1 MLVPI
6 FIPSR
11 AFFSFCLSF
20 FHIRCPPVTTG
31 IACCYYWYSLVS
43 RLTLEPRTAVKL
55 EGRVGE
61 RRLVE
66 RARGGLA
73 SLTSFAVDLAPVA
86 FSWVC
91 CSLVT
96 QISGCLQ
103 GEMFI
108 VAINRCI
115 VQKLFDYRQTFPAWS
130 FFVKF

>member
-1 MLVPI
+1 M
-6 FIPSR
+6 S
-11 AFFSFCLSF
+11 A
-20 FHIRCPPVTTG
+20 
-31 IACCYYWYSLVS
+31 CYYWYSLVS

-61 RRLVE
+61 RRLLE

-73 SLTSFAVDLAPVA
+73 SLTSFAVDLAAGGVLVA
-86 FSWVC
+86 
-91 CSLVT
+91 SLLACDPT
-96 QISGCLQ
+96 SGCLQ